1 MDKKLEI
8 LLVEDDPFDRENM
21 LKEIESNSLDF
32 DLIGST
38 DSSAEAIQIVR
49 NTRPDAVILDLELH
63 QGQGDGLEFLQQLK
77 SVGGLYRP
85 FVLVTTN
92 NISAVTHNLARELG
106 ADFIMTKSQ
115 AVYSPKAV
123 LDFLLITKSVISGGL
138 PEQPEKVKTPAQAQT
153 VKQYKRAICNEL
165 NLVGLSP
172 KAVGYKYLVDSI
184 IAVMEGPVPHLCNV
198 IGNKY
203 GKSEHSVER
212 AMQNCIARAWNAM
225 DVKELA
231 RHYTAKIVS
240 DKGIPTVTE
249 FIYFYAQKVANNS

>member
-92 NISAVTHNLARELG
+92 NISAVTHNLAREL
-106 ADFIMTKSQ
+106 DR
-115 AVYSPKAV
+115 
-123 LDFLLITKSVISGGL
+123 KSV
-138 PEQPEKVKTPAQAQT
+138 V
-153 VKQYKRAICNEL
+153 
-165 NLVGLSP
+165 
-172 KAVGYKYLVDSI
+172 
-184 IAVMEGPVPHLCNV
+184 
-198 IGNKY
+198 
-203 GKSEHSVER
+203 
-212 AMQNCIARAWNAM
+212 
-225 DVKELA
+225 
-231 RHYTAKIVS
+231 
-240 DKGIPTVTE
+240 
-249 FIYFYAQKVANNS
+249 